1 MKARNMTQGN
11 PIRLILA
18 VALPLMVGNVFQQLY
33 TVMDAQIVG
42 MVEGVSALAALGA
55 SEWFNWVYL
64 GVIQGLA
71 QGFSIPMAQA
81 FGAQD
86 YPRLRKY
93 VGNGVM
99 LAATTGVVI
108 ALVALFSISP
118 VLRLLGT
125 PASIQPMASSYLT
138 VLFAAY
144 PLVMAYN
151 FLAGVLRALG
161 DGKSPLYAM
170 AMAALLNIGL
180 DYLFVAGFG
189 WGVVGAAA
197 ATAIA
202 QGASALFCLYRL
214 SRVDFVRPARSDLKM
229 NRDVCAQLMKLGLP
243 MAAQSAVIGV
253 GGMVV
258 QTRVN
263 TMGVGFIAGY
273 TATNKLYGVLEVA
286 AISYGYSMSTYAGQN
301 LGAGKM
307 DRIRTGTRAAA
318 VTGVVT
324 SCIIAAAMFL
334 FGRAITSSFI
344 SGTAQ
349 EVAEATRIACEYLY
363 LMSACLPIL
372 YVLHIYRSALQGM
385 GNTIMP
391 MLSGLAEFVMRV
403 GAAILLPGL
412 IGYTGVFWAEVLAW
426 VGADLIL
433 IPSYYVVF
441 ARKRALAAK
450 SA

>member
-1 MKARNMTQGN
+1 MGTPEA
-11 PIRLILA
+11 IR
-18 VALPLMVGNVFQQLY
+18 
-33 TVMDAQIVG
+33 
-42 MVEGVSALAALGA
+42 
-55 SEWFNWVYL
+55 
-64 GVIQGLA
+64 
-71 QGFSIPMAQA
+71 PMARQ
-81 FGAQD
+81 
-86 YPRLRKY
+86 Y
-93 VGNGVM
+93 
-99 LAATTGVVI
+99 
-108 ALVALFSISP
+108 
-118 VLRLLGT
+118 LL
-125 PASIQPMASSYLT
+125 I
-138 VLFAAY
+138 LFAAY

-151 FLAGVLRALG
+151 LMAGILRSLG

-170 AMAALLNIGL
+170 VIASLMNIGL

-189 WGVVGAAA
+189 WGVAGAAI

-202 QGASALFCLYRL
+202 QACSCLFCLYRL
-214 SRVDFVRPARSDLKM
+214 SKLDFVKPSREDLRPDM
-229 NRDVCAQLMKLGLP
+229 PVCRRLMQLGLP
-243 MAAQSAVIGV
+243 MAAQNAVIGI
-253 GGMVV
+253 GGMIV

-263 TMGVGFIAGY
+263 TMGVTFIAGY

-307 DRIRTGTRAAA
+307 DRIRVGTRVANI
-318 VTGVVT
+318 TGVIT
-324 SCIIAAAMFL
+324 ACIIALAMFL

-344 SGTAQ
+344 SGSEQ

-391 MLSGLAEFVMRV
+391 MASGLAEFVMRT

-426 VGADLIL
+426 LGADFIL

-441 ARKRALAAK
+441 RRKAHALAAEV
-450 SA
+450 